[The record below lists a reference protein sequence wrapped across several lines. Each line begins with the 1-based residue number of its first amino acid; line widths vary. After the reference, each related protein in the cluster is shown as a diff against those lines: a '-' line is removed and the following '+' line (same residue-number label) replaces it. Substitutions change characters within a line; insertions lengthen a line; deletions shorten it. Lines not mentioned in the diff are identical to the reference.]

1 MKELELAHWRYT
13 HIHKYR
19 VQNRHWDELF
29 QKNWIKKLFFKK
41 KISNLFTESIV
52 VTNIEQPMSANII
65 TPVTLCSIT
74 PINLYENEFEN
85 KEHLSSIKS

>member
-1 MKELELAHWRYT
+1 MSYFKKIGL
-13 HIHKYR
+13 
-19 VQNRHWDELF
+19 
-29 QKNWIKKLFFKK
+29 KNYFSKK
-41 KISNLFTESIV
+41 KISNLFTESIF